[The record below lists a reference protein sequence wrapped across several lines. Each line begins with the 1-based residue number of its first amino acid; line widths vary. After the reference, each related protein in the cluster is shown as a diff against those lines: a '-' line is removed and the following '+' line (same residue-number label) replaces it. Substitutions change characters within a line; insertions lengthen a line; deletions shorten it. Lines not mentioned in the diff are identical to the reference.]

1 MLVARVYLPLGAFIY
16 VVDLSY
22 EACPFIFVFV
32 TNKVLICSIHVLY
45 YVVVAFS
52 DCSQMAPSS
61 PKKKTPAKKADK
73 RMKMDPNLFR
83 SVSHFER
90 YKDFFLKAGIIQV
103 RFVDLED
110 LRDTFIPSC
119 FEGRGWEKLLYDLP
133 VESLKN
139 LDSLTFLDL

>member
-1 MLVARVYLPLGAFIY
+1 MLVVLEYLPLGSFIC

-22 EACPFIFVFV
+22 EACPFIIVFV
-32 TNKVLICSIHVLY
+32 TNKVLICSTHVLY

-52 DCSQMAPSS
+52 DCLQMAPSS

-83 SVSHFER
+83 SVFHFER
-90 YKDFFLKAGIIQV
+90 YKDFFLKAGIIQE

-110 LRDTFIPSC
+110 LRDTLSPAVLKGEDGKSFCVISQSC
-119 FEGRGWEKLLYDLP
+119 
-133 VESLKN
+133 VN
-139 LDSLTFLDL
+139 H